1 MVDEETEMLARKLYI
16 EKKIQLTLVGPT
28 GIIVGTTA
36 TCFKPSSTKHTK
48 YLHLRMK
55 IVSSLLK
62 TYYMLT

>member
-28 GIIVGTTA
+28 SIIVGTTA
-36 TCFKPSSTKHTK
+36 TCFKPSSTA
-48 YLHLRMK
+48 K

-62 TYYMLT
+62 TY